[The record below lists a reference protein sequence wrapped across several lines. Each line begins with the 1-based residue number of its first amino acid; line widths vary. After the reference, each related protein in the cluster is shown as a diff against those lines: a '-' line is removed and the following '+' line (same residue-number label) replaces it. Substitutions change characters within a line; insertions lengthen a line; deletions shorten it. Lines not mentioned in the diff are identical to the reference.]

1 MTGGLRHPLG
11 AQASLP
17 AWHFSRDGKQAGMPA
32 LPGASGSPVKLA
44 QFSKRFHH

>member
-11 AQASLP
+11 AQAFLP
-17 AWHFSRDGKQAGMPA
+17 AFPSREKCHAGRDA
-32 LPGASGSPVKLA
+32 CAPGASGSAVKLA